1 MRVEPP
7 TFRFSGCGIT
17 VQDRPCWSID
27 PAQIAV
33 VDSDG
38 RRYTNMNETN
48 NDTNRSLVTCGES
61 QVQST
66 SMR

>member
-1 MRVEPP
+1 MLVHR
-7 TFRFSGCGIT
+7 
-17 VQDRPCWSID
+17 